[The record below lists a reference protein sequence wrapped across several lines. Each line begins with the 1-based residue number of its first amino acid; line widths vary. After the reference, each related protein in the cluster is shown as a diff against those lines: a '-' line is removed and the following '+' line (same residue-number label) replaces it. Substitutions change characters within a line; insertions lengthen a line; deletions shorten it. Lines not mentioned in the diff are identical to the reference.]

1 MVSQI
6 VSLIE
11 EELTYPFSFWTNYI
25 GGGTCL
31 NVGGPR
37 KKVTEM
43 HVQVRAGNDCKYS
56 QYCLMFLFN

>member
-1 MVSQI
+1 MVH
-6 VSLIE
+6 V
-11 EELTYPFSFWTNYI
+11 NCNGI

-37 KKVTEM
+37 KIITEM
-43 HVQVRAGNDCKYS
+43 HVQMKACNDYNYI